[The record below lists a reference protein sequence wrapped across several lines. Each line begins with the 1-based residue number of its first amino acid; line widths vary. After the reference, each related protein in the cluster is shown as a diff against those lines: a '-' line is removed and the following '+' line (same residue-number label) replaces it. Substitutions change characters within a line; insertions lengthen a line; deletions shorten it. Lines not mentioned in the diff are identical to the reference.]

1 MSGNLSPS
9 TIDNFQVQPIGRFA
23 YPPRSHFDARH
34 EDDWTP
40 WILRSPV
47 RQFPFALDCIQR
59 ACWHRGGWRGLGCK
73 RLHVSHSLD
82 ETAFGRFFVCAGPF
96 AYATPRDDGAPPT
109 NGGRRG
115 FVSFARGPCMEPD
128 MSDCPHC
135 RARLLQAPPKLIFGN
150 IRVFNSPRGVRK

>member
-1 MSGNLSPS
+1 VSGNLSPS
-9 TIDNFQVQPIGRFA
+9 TIDDFQVQPIGRFA
-23 YPPRSHFDARH
+23 YPPRSRFYARH

-73 RLHVSHSLD
+73 RQDVDAFTSHIHLMRPPSGGL
-82 ETAFGRFFVCAGPF
+82 FVCAGPF
-96 AYATPRDDGAPPT
+96 AFATPQDDGAPPT

-115 FVSFARGPCMEPD
+115 FASFARGPAWNRMCQIAPTVGLA
-128 MSDCPHC
+128 CC
-135 RARLLQAPPKLIFGN
+135 KLLP
-150 IRVFNSPRGVRK
+150 S

>member
-1 MSGNLSPS
+1 MVEGSQNGGRVTGDSTS

-23 YPPRSHFDARH
+23 YPPRSRFDARH

-47 RQFPFALDCIQR
+47 RQFPFALN
-59 ACWHRGGWRGLGCK
+59 ASSGLAGIAAAAAWLQAPRCG

-82 ETAFGRFFVCAGPF
+82 ETAFGRSFCLCWAVRF
-96 AYATPRDDGAPPT
+96 ATPRDDAAPPT

-115 FVSFARGPCMEPD
+115 FASFARGPAWNRMCQIAP
-128 MSDCPHC
+128 
-135 RARLLQAPPKLIFGN
+135 RLAYCKLLL
-150 IRVFNSPRGVRK
+150 S